1 MSEFK
6 KFVYIPIEHDDVT
19 LIISAC
25 RSGGVGVLNAEYEI
39 DSTLIVDQLNR
50 LAKKACQGYGLKV
63 ELLDECLIAGIHD
76 YTKMGLHWLIVDSR
90 IVNTHEA
97 FIQELRHAGVK
108 VLVELKQS
116 YWSNQ
121 SLDQLV
127 DGLLLKGNEAG
138 GFVGEN
144 SSFILFQK
152 WHKQTNLPLY
162 IHGGL
167 TPHVAAAC
175 SAVGAAG
182 GVFDSQVL
190 LMDESRLPDFLRSML
205 SNLAGNETVLVGNGE
220 IGEYFRLLVR
230 PGFTD
235 VQAFMR
241 EGEGQGYDTLKHL
254 VKTKINWK
262 ELRKG
267 LLPIGQD
274 ICFAGPWYKKY
285 RHLVDL
291 FKAVDAA
298 IEKNLHQAIEAK
310 PIFRNAPLAEALGI
324 LYPLVQG
331 PMTRVSDSAEFAA
344 AIANGGAL
352 PMLAFALLKGSAL
365 RKLLSETAHLLNDS
379 PWGIGLLGFVPQE
392 LFEEQLTLAIEF
404 HPKYAII
411 AGGRPDQAVRL
422 EAAKIPTFLHVP
434 TADLISLF
442 IQEGARRFIFEGR
455 ECGGHIGPLSS
466 FVLWSAMVDRL
477 LAELQNGKVQGDELE
492 ILFAGGI
499 HDAVSSA
506 MVQVLVAPLAAKKV
520 KIGILMGSAYLFT
533 REIVS
538 SSAILPLYQ
547 EEVIKCTRT
556 VNLESGHGHASCCAY
571 TPFAKEFFRKRFLL
585 RKKDVP
591 ADEGRKILDDL
602 IMGRLRIASKGS
614 VRKGAKGKLQ
624 YLDEE
629 KQHEEGMYMLGQVA
643 TLRSEVTDIRLLHQQ
658 VTEDAAEL
666 LATRFSK
673 TSRESHLPTERPVDI
688 AIVGMACLLPKANS
702 IEDYWNNILN
712 KVDAITEIPLHR
724 WDWRLYF
731 DEDRSAK
738 DKIYSKW
745 GGFLDDMPFDPIRYG
760 MPPKSLESI
769 DPMQLMALEVAQR
782 TLIDSGYQDRDFNR
796 ERASVILGV
805 SGGTGDVGTQY
816 GLRAELPRFY
826 GSLPENIADRL
837 PEWTEDSFAGLLN
850 NVSAG
855 RIANRLNLGGVNFT
869 TDAACASALAALY
882 QSVSELVSGR
892 SDFVITGGIDTVQG
906 PFGYLCFSKTQ
917 ALSPRGQCSS
927 FDASA
932 DGIVISEG
940 IAMVALK
947 RLSDAERDGDRIYAV
962 IKGTG
967 GSSDGNAKGMTAPLP
982 EGQLRAMR
990 RAYVQAGFDPNT
1002 VGLFEAH
1009 GTGTVAGD
1017 TAELE
1022 SSMKLIKENEYNPKQ
1037 AVIGSVKTMIG
1048 HTKATAGIAGLIK
1061 AALALHRRVLP
1072 PHRWASTP
1080 NQVLQQVDCPFQ
1092 LIEQAQ
1098 PWIASEAV
1106 PRRASVSSFGFGG
1119 TNFHI
1124 ALEEY
1129 TQEYREWLHPVT
1141 SQRWP
1146 AELLLLSDDSREG
1159 LISRLT
1165 YIEKTLPNVPNLEL
1179 RDLANSLAKK
1189 WQIDNEI
1196 VAIVAKDL
1204 TDLVGKI
1211 KILLAYLQDTNV
1223 GLPAGVYHGSG
1234 TAPAGKL
1241 AILFPG
1247 QGSQYTGML
1256 REVSL
1261 HFPIYAEMLAEADR
1275 ILNEAFSQ
1283 RYGENKRLTHF
1294 IFPRG
1299 CYSEDAKAEAQQIL
1313 TNTDVAQPA
1322 LGAVEAGL
1330 WKLLQVF
1337 EIEPDMLAG
1346 HSYGEFVALHAS
1358 GAIDLNT
1365 LMTLSSARGR
1375 FIIDAAKTEK
1385 TELGTMLAVQ
1395 ARREDIEAA
1404 LAGQNDVVIA
1414 NHNAP
1419 LQSVLS
1425 GSGFAIASAEK
1436 KLLAAGI
1443 ITNQI
1448 PVAAAFHSSLVKPAQ
1463 RALANLID
1471 NMEWQP
1477 CRIPVYSNTTAKPH
1491 AAEVS
1496 ATKKLM
1502 AEHLV
1507 SSVEFVSEIES
1518 MYQDGARIFLEL
1530 GPKSVLSKLT
1540 DKILTN
1546 QPHKAISIDDGSGLS
1561 GMLNAFGQLT
1571 CAGIKLNIMKLFAH
1585 RDCMSGDPTKLE
1597 SLQRPNVAPKHVWML
1612 NGSGVRQANQP
1623 IKQIGVTSDQVVSQS
1638 LASATVQVRTDK
1650 PQVSENQVNQVNQL
1664 NTVSLASTQQ
1674 IQQQKTWKKENQMRE
1689 RRPLTNSGNSAV
1701 MSEYFET
1708 MRQFLETQE
1717 RVMTAYIGEPI
1728 GDQGG
1733 IREQRIISSYM
1744 PPKVQAYEAVQEQEP
1759 AKQNQVMQIPD
1770 KKTVVPVSANETTTQ
1785 NISTVASAQVIDIA
1799 DKSKEKNK
1807 VTSSI
1812 DRDSITKILLG
1823 VIEDKTGYPPDMIGL
1838 DQNLESDLGID
1849 SIKRIEIVGTLLQ
1862 KLPENYRQ
1870 EIGENRS
1877 KLNTQSTLNGI
1888 LDILTNLKAGGTVTA
1903 PFNFAEVGGMTS
1915 VISHPPRHII
1925 EFKQENIDETA
1936 LKQLNQGHYIIS
1948 EDELGVANELTK
1960 KLISRGCTVNLITRD
1975 MLLQDHSLISWCN
1988 THKNEFHEL
1997 AGVIH
2002 LAQLSR
2008 DWLEVN
2014 AMLDE
2019 WRKQLQINEKSFF
2032 VLLQNLS
2039 EKLAKDAHVVSASA
2053 LGGFFN
2059 RNGSISRGRLCIQS
2073 GAVGMLKSLF
2083 DERPSLRIKA
2093 VDIDPSQNC
2102 SKIASILL
2110 GEMELVG
2117 GRQEIGYPDGKRTAF
2132 HTVFSPVSVDQANSK
2147 KLQNIIV
2154 FATGGARGVTAE
2166 VLRELALPG
2175 NTLILTGRSTF
2186 ADKEPEILKTLTTA
2200 DALRQYFIS
2209 EARSNNTLITPAMIG
2224 QKINTV
2230 LAIREMRSNIE
2241 DFKHRGAIVEYRAVD
2256 VTNENDMHHLLSDI
2270 YKRYGRIDGVVHGA
2284 GIIEDK
2290 LLVDKKIDSWIRVV
2304 ETKVMGL
2311 LILQKYLRFESL
2323 KFFTVFSSVA
2333 GRYGN
2338 SGQSDY
2344 ATANEIMNRLCC
2356 QLKANWN
2363 NQVNIIAFCWG
2374 PWGQTKFGAGMVTAE
2389 TEAKFAK
2396 NGVRLVTAELGH
2408 QLFKDELLRV
2418 NNSDVEIIC
2427 GEGPWEK
2434 RESTIG
2440 EIKKNYLTAD
2450 IPSIG
2455 PLIGRSQRT
2464 VLAKNNQ
2471 AISFHIDAKQ
2481 NYLQHHCIDGI
2492 PVLPAAVALEMFAE
2506 AAQHFWNGW
2515 KVVEIQNF
2523 CLLKGI
2529 ELKDEERN
2537 FSIVISPPPYG
2548 SSAGFEVNA
2557 ILQSEKKDSK
2567 PLIHYKSTLRL
2578 EQKLP
2583 HGIEQVN
2590 KLHSE
2595 KKLTVTKAYNELLF
2609 HGPCFQVIE
2618 DIEGLSTNGASAT
2631 VKTTRPVNW
2640 IIDADKHD
2648 KWIFDPAIIDSA
2660 AQMGILWT
2668 RNFRDETALPTKFGR
2683 VVRYQ
2688 ETLPDQ
2694 LYMEFELIQSQ
2705 DSNLL
2710 CANVYFSDIA
2720 GQMVFLIENMECI
2733 SSKALNRL
2741 GGSAKITPKATEL
2754 FSGEL

>member
-6 KFVYIPIEHDDVT
+6 KFVYTPIEHGDVT

-25 RSGGVGVLNAEYEI
+25 RSGGVGVLNAEYET
-39 DSTLIVDQLNR
+39 SSALIVDQLD
-50 LAKKACQGYGLKV
+50 LLVKKSCQGYGLKV
-63 ELLDECLIAGIHD
+63 NSLNENLITEIHNCS
-76 YTKMGLHWLIVDSR
+76 KKGLNWLIVDSK
-90 IVNTHEA
+90 IVSTHEV
-97 FIQELRHAGVK
+97 FIQELRHAGIK
-108 VLVELKQS
+108 VLAELKQS
-116 YWSNQ
+116 YWPTQ
-121 SLDQLV
+121 PFDQLV
-127 DGLLLKGNEAG
+127 DGLILKGNEAG

-152 WHKQTNLPLY
+152 WHQQTNLPLY

-175 SAVGAAG
+175 NAVGAAG

-190 LMDESRLPDFLRSML
+190 LMDEFRLPDSLRSMF

-235 VQAFMR
+235 AQAFIR
-241 EGEGQGYDTLKHL
+241 AGEGQDHDTLKRL
-254 VKTKINWK
+254 VNTKINWK

-274 ICFAGPWYKKY
+274 ICFAGPWHKKY
-285 RHLVDL
+285 RHLADL

-310 PIFRNAPLAEALGI
+310 SISRNAPLAEALGI
-324 LYPLVQG
+324 PYPLVQG

-365 RKLLSETAHLLNDS
+365 RKLLSETTHLLGDS

-392 LFEEQLTLAIEF
+392 LFDEQLTLAIEF
-404 HPKYAII
+404 QPKYAII

-477 LAELQNGKVQGDELE
+477 LVELQSGKVQGSEFE
-492 ILFAGGI
+492 VLFAGGI

-538 SSAILPLYQ
+538 SAAILPLYQ

-571 TPFAKEFFRKRFLL
+571 TPFAKEFFRKRSLL

-643 TLRSEVTDIRLLHQQ
+643 TLRSEVTDIGLLHQQ
-658 VTEDAAEL
+658 VTEDAAGL

-673 TSRESHLPTERPVDI
+673 TSGESQLLAEKPVDI

-782 TLIDSGYQDRDFNR
+782 TLIDAGYQDRDFNR

-826 GSLPENIADRL
+826 GSLPDNIADRL

-882 QSVSELVSGR
+882 QSVSELTSGR

-917 ALSPRGQCSS
+917 ALSPRGRCSS

-947 RLSDAERDGDRIYAV
+947 RLNDAERDGDRIYAV

-990 RAYVQAGFDPNT
+990 RAYAQAGFDPNT

-1022 SSMKLIKENEYNPKQ
+1022 STMKLIKESEYNPKQ

-1072 PHRWASTP
+1072 PHRWASQP
-1080 NQVLQQVDCPFQ
+1080 NQVLQQADCPFQ
-1092 LIEQAQ
+1092 LIDQAQ
-1098 PWIASEAV
+1098 PWIVSEVV

-1129 TQEYREWLHPVT
+1129 TQEYREWLSPVT

-1146 AELLLLSDDSREG
+1146 AELLLWSDVSREG
-1159 LISRLT
+1159 LIAQLGN
-1165 YIEKTLPNVPNLEL
+1165 IEKALHNIQSLEL
-1179 RDLANSLAKK
+1179 RDVANSLAKK
-1189 WQIDNEI
+1189 WQMGNEI

-1204 TDLVGKI
+1204 TDLIEKI
-1211 KILLAYLQDTNV
+1211 KVLLAYLQDKNV
-1223 GLPAGVYHGSG
+1223 ELPVGVYHGSG
-1234 TAPAGKL
+1234 KVPAGKL

-1261 HFPIYAEMLAEADR
+1261 HFPIYVDVLAEADR
-1275 ILNEAFSQ
+1275 ILNETFSQ
-1283 RYGENKRLTHF
+1283 HYGENKRLSHF

-1313 TNTDVAQPA
+1313 TNTDIAQPA

-1330 WKLLQVF
+1330 WKLLQTF

-1375 FIIDAAKTEK
+1375 FIIDAAKTGK

-1395 ARREDIEAA
+1395 ARREDIEVA
-1404 LAGQNDVVIA
+1404 LTNQNDVVIA

-1425 GSGFAIASAEK
+1425 GSRSAIESAEK

-1491 AAEVS
+1491 AAEVGT
-1496 ATKKLM
+1496 TKKLM

-1507 SSVEFVSEIES
+1507 NPVEFVSEIES

-1530 GPKSVLSKLT
+1530 GPKSILSKLT
-1540 DKILTN
+1540 DKILIN
-1546 QPHKAISIDDGSGLS
+1546 QPHKAISIDNGSGLS
-1561 GMLNAFGQLT
+1561 GMLNALGQLL
-1571 CAGIKLNIMKLFAH
+1571 CAGIDLNVMRLFTH

-1597 SLQRPNVAPKHVWML
+1597 SLQRHNAVPKHAWML
-1612 NGSGVRQANQP
+1612 NGSGVRQENQP
-1623 IKQIGVTSDQVVSQS
+1623 IKQIGVTANQIINQS
-1638 LASATVQVRTDK
+1638 LTVATVQASTDK
-1650 PQVSENQVNQVNQL
+1650 PQISEYQVN
-1664 NTVSLASTQQ
+1664 TADLADTKQ

-1728 GDQGG
+1728 VDQASM
-1733 IREQRIISSYM
+1733 REQRIVSSYM
-1744 PPKVQAYEAVQEQEP
+1744 PPKVQAYEATQELEP
-1759 AKQNQVMQIPD
+1759 AKRNQVMQIPD
-1770 KKTVVPVSANETTTQ
+1770 KKTAMPVSTNETTTQ
-1785 NISTVASAQVIDIA
+1785 NTSTVTSAQVIDIS
-1799 DKSKEKNK
+1799 DKSKEKSK
-1807 VTSSI
+1807 IVSSV

-1888 LDILTNLKAGGTVTA
+1888 LNILVNLKAGGTVAA
-1903 PFNFAEVGGMTS
+1903 PFNFAEVGEMTS
-1915 VISHPPRHII
+1915 VHSHPPRHVI
-1925 EFKQENIDETA
+1925 ESKKEGIDKTA
-1936 LKQLNQGHYIIS
+1936 LKQLKQGHYLVT
-1948 EDELGVANELTK
+1948 EDELGIADELTE
-1960 KLISRGCTVNLITRD
+1960 KLISRGCTVNLIKRNT
-1975 MLLQDHSLISWCN
+1975 LLQDDLLNSWCN
-1988 THKNEFHEL
+1988 AHKNEFNEL

-2008 DWLEVN
+2008 DWLK
-2014 AMLDE
+2014 ADAALDE

-2032 VLLQNLS
+2032 VLLHDFS
-2039 EKLAKDAHVVSASA
+2039 DKLAKDAHIVSSSS

-2059 RNGSISRGRLCIQS
+2059 RNGSSSRGGLCIQS

-2093 VDIDPSQNC
+2093 VDIDPSQN
-2102 SKIASILL
+2102 SSEIASILL

-2117 GRQEIGYPDGKRTAF
+2117 GRQEIGYPEGKRTVF
-2132 HTVFSPVSVDQANSK
+2132 HTVSAPVSVDQANSK

-2175 NTLILTGRSTF
+2175 NTLILTGRSAL

-2209 EARSNNTLITPAMIG
+2209 EARSNNTPSTPAMIG
-2224 QKINTV
+2224 QKISAV
-2230 LAIREMRSNIE
+2230 LAAREMHSNIA
-2241 DFKHRGAIVEYRAVD
+2241 DFRQRGAIVEYRAVD
-2256 VTNENDMHHLLSDI
+2256 VTNEDDMHHLLNDV
-2270 YKRYGRIDGVVHGA
+2270 YKCYGRIDGVVHGA
-2284 GIIEDK
+2284 GVIEDK
-2290 LLVDKKIDSWIRVV
+2290 LLADKKIDSWTRVV

-2311 LILQKYLRFESL
+2311 LVLQKYLRVESL

-2338 SGQSDY
+2338 SGQTDY

-2356 QLKANWN
+2356 QLNMNWN

-2374 PWGQTKFGAGMVTAE
+2374 PWSQTKFGSGMVTAE

-2396 NGVRLVTAELGH
+2396 NGVKLVTAEIGH
-2408 QLFKDELLRV
+2408 QLFKDELMRT

-2440 EIKKNYLTAD
+2440 EIKKSSQTLDTH
-2450 IPSIG
+2450 SIG
-2455 PLIGRSQRT
+2455 SLIGRSERA

-2471 AISFHIDAKQ
+2471 AINFHIDAKQ
-2481 NYLQHHCIDGI
+2481 SYLQHHRIDGV
-2492 PVLPAAVALEMFAE
+2492 PVLPAAAALEMFAE
-2506 AAQHFWNGW
+2506 AAQHLWNGW

-2529 ELKDEERN
+2529 ELKEDERN
-2537 FSIVISPPPYG
+2537 FSIVINPPPYG

-2557 ILQSEKKDSK
+2557 ILQSEKKGSK
-2567 PLIHYKSTLRL
+2567 PLVHYKSTLRL

-2618 DIEGLSTNGASAT
+2618 DIEGLSKDGANAT
-2631 VKTTRPVNW
+2631 VKTTHPVNW
-2640 IIDADKHD
+2640 VLNAENHD
-2648 KWIFDPAIIDSA
+2648 KWIFDPAVIDSA

-2668 RNFRDETALPTKFGR
+2668 RSFRDETALPTKFGR

-2688 ETLPDQ
+2688 ETFPDQ
-2694 LYMEFELIQSQ
+2694 LYMEFELIPSK

-2710 CANVYFSDIA
+2710 CANIYFSDIA
-2720 GQMVFLIENMECI
+2720 GQMVLLIENMECI

-2741 GGSAKITPKATEL
+2741 GGSAKVTPKAIEL

>member
-1 MSEFK
+1 MSEFT
-6 KFVYIPIEHDDVT
+6 KFVYTPIEHGDIT
-19 LIISAC
+19 SIISAC
-25 RSGGVGVLNAEYEI
+25 RSGGVGILNAEYEI
-39 DSTLIVDQLNR
+39 NSTLIVNQLDL
-50 LAKKACQGYGLKV
+50 LAKKSCHGYGLKV
-63 ELLDECLIAGIHD
+63 DQLDEHLIAGIHD
-76 YTKMGLHWLIVDSR
+76 CTKMGLHWLIVDSK
-90 IVNTHEA
+90 IVSNYEA
-97 FIQELRHAGVK
+97 FFQELRYAGVK
-108 VLVELKQS
+108 ILAELKQS
-116 YWSNQ
+116 YWTNQ
-121 SLDQLV
+121 PLDQLI
-127 DGLLLKGNEAG
+127 DGLVIKGNEAG

-152 WHKQTNLPLY
+152 WHKQTTLPLY

-167 TPHVAAAC
+167 TPQVAAAC

-190 LMDESRLPDFLRSML
+190 LMDESRLPDFSCSMF

-220 IGEYFRLLVR
+220 VGEYFRLLVR

-235 VQAFMR
+235 AQAFMR
-241 EGEGQGYDTLKHL
+241 EGEGQGYDTLKRL
-254 VKTKINWK
+254 VNTKISWK

-274 ICFAGPWYKKY
+274 ICFAGPWQKKY
-285 RHLVDL
+285 KHIVDL
-291 FKAVDAA
+291 FKAVDTA
-298 IEKNLHQAIEAK
+298 IEESLCQAIEVK
-310 PIFRNAPLAEALGI
+310 TISQNAPLAEALGI
-324 LYPLVQG
+324 PYPLVQG

-352 PMLAFALLKGSAL
+352 PMLAFALLKGPAL
-365 RKLLSETAHLLNDS
+365 RKLLSETAHLLGDN

-422 EAAKIPTFLHVP
+422 EAAKIPAFLHVP

-477 LAELQNGKVQGDELE
+477 LIELHNGKVQGDELE

-499 HDAVSSA
+499 HDAISSA

-571 TPFAKEFFRKRFLL
+571 TPFAKEFFRKRSLL

-614 VRKGAKGKLQ
+614 IRKGAKGKLH
-624 YLDEE
+624 YLDEN

-658 VTEDAAEL
+658 VTEGAAEL
-666 LATRFSK
+666 LASRFSK
-673 TSRESHLPTERPVDI
+673 TSRESQLLTEKPVDI

-731 DEDRSAK
+731 DENRSAK

-760 MPPKSLESI
+760 MPPKSIESI

-782 TLIDSGYQDRDFNR
+782 TLIDAGYQDRDFNR

-882 QSVSELVSGR
+882 QSVSELTSGR

-917 ALSPRGQCSS
+917 ALSPRGRCSS

-947 RLSDAERDGDRIYAV
+947 RLNDAERDGDRIYAV

-1022 SSMKLIKENEYNPKQ
+1022 STMKLIKESEYNPKQ

-1061 AALALHRRVLP
+1061 ATLALHRRVLP
-1072 PHRWASTP
+1072 PHRWASQP
-1080 NQVLQQVDCPFQ
+1080 NQVLQQADCPFQ
-1092 LIEQAQ
+1092 LIDQAQ
-1098 PWIASEAV
+1098 PWIVSETV

-1129 TQEYREWLHPVT
+1129 TQEYREWLRPVI
-1141 SQRWP
+1141 SQQWP
-1146 AELLLLSDDSREG
+1146 AELLLWSDGSREG
-1159 LISRLT
+1159 LIAQLGD
-1165 YIEKTLPNVPNLEL
+1165 IEKALQNIRSLEL
-1179 RDLANSLAKK
+1179 RDIANSLAKK
-1189 WQIDNEI
+1189 WRMDNEI

-1204 TDLVGKI
+1204 TDLLEKI
-1211 KILLAYLQDTNV
+1211 KVLLAYFQDKNV
-1223 GLPAGVYHGSG
+1223 KLPAGVYHGSG
-1234 TAPAGKL
+1234 KVPAGKL

-1261 HFPIYAEMLAEADR
+1261 HFPIYAEILTEADK
-1275 ILNEAFSQ
+1275 ILNEAFSHH
-1283 RYGENKRLTHF
+1283 YGESKRLSHF

-1299 CYSEDAKAEAQQIL
+1299 CYSEEAKAEAQQTL
-1313 TNTDVAQPA
+1313 TSTDIAQPA

-1330 WKLLQVF
+1330 WKLLQTF

-1375 FIIDAAKTEK
+1375 FIIDAAKKEK
-1385 TELGTMLAVQ
+1385 NELGTMLAVQ
-1395 ARREDIEAA
+1395 ACREDIKAA
-1404 LAGQNDVVIA
+1404 LTDQNDVVIA

-1425 GSGFAIASAEK
+1425 GSRSAIESAEK

-1496 ATKKLM
+1496 VTKKLM

-1561 GMLNAFGQLT
+1561 GMLNALGQLI
-1571 CAGIKLNIMKLFAH
+1571 CAGVNLNIMRLFSH
-1585 RDCMSGDPTKLE
+1585 RDCMSGDPAKLE
-1597 SLQRPNVAPKHVWML
+1597 SLQRHGAVPKHVWML

-1623 IKQIGVTSDQVVSQS
+1623 IKQIGVTADQVVNQS
-1638 LASATVQVRTDK
+1638 LTIATVQASTDK
-1650 PQVSENQVNQVNQL
+1650 AQVSEYQVNQVSQENAAGL
-1664 NTVSLASTQQ
+1664 ANTKQ

-1728 GDQGG
+1728 VDQGS
-1733 IREQRIISSYM
+1733 IREQRIISSYT

-1770 KKTVVPVSANETTTQ
+1770 KKTVAAVSVNESTTQ
-1785 NISTVASAQVIDIA
+1785 NTSTVTSAQVIDIA

-1807 VTSSI
+1807 VVSSL

-1870 EIGENRS
+1870 ELGENRS

-1888 LDILTNLKAGGTVTA
+1888 LDLLANLKAGGTVTA

-1915 VISHPPRHII
+1915 VNSHPPRHII
-1925 EFKQENIDETA
+1925 ESKQENIDKAA
-1936 LKQLNQGHYIIS
+1936 LKQLKQGHYLIT
-1948 EDELGVANELTK
+1948 EDELGVADELMK
-1960 KLISRGCTVNLITRD
+1960 KLISRGCTVNLLKREILSQD
-1975 MLLQDHSLISWCN
+1975 NLLINWCN
-1988 THKNEFHEL
+1988 SHKNEFHEL

-2008 DWLEVN
+2008 DWLKTN
-2014 AMLDE
+2014 ATLDE

-2032 VLLQNLS
+2032 VLLHDFS
-2039 EKLAKDAHVVSASA
+2039 DKFVKDTHIVSASA

-2059 RNGSISRGRLCIQS
+2059 RNGSISRGGLSIQS

-2083 DERPSLRIKA
+2083 DERPTLRIRA
-2093 VDIDPSQNC
+2093 IDIDPSQ
-2102 SKIASILL
+2102 SSIEIASILL
-2110 GEMELVG
+2110 DEMELVG
-2117 GRQEIGYPDGKRTAF
+2117 GRLEIGYPDGKRTVF
-2132 HTVFSPVSVDQANSK
+2132 HTVFSPVNIDVANSK
-2147 KLQNIIV
+2147 KLQDIIV
-2154 FATGGARGVTAE
+2154 LATGGARGVTAE

-2175 NTLILTGRSTF
+2175 NTLILTGRSAL
-2186 ADKEPEILKTLTTA
+2186 ADKESEILKTLTTA

-2209 EARSNNTLITPAMIG
+2209 EARSNNTSITPAKIG
-2224 QKINTV
+2224 QKINAV
-2230 LAIREMRSNIE
+2230 LSTREMYSNIE
-2241 DFKHRGAIVEYRAVD
+2241 DFKQRGAIVEYRAVD
-2256 VTNENDMHHLLSDI
+2256 VTNEDDMHYLLSDV
-2270 YKRYGRIDGVVHGA
+2270 YTRHGRIDGVVHGA

-2290 LLVDKKIDSWIRVV
+2290 LLADKKIDSWTRVV

-2311 LILQKYLRFESL
+2311 LILQKYLRLESL
-2323 KFFTVFSSVA
+2323 KFLTVFSSVA

-2356 QLKANWN
+2356 QLKMNWN

-2396 NGVRLVTAELGH
+2396 NGVRLVTAGIGH
-2408 QLFKDELLRV
+2408 QLFKDELMRI
-2418 NNSDVEIIC
+2418 NNTDVEIIC

-2440 EIKKNYLTAD
+2440 EIKKSSQISDAHH
-2450 IPSIG
+2450 IG
-2455 PLIGRSQRT
+2455 PLIGRSEKVILT
-2464 VLAKNNQ
+2464 KNNQ
-2471 AISFHIDAKQ
+2471 AINFHIDAKQ
-2481 NYLQHHCIDGI
+2481 NYLQHHRIDGI
-2492 PVLPAAVALEMFAE
+2492 PVLPAAAALEMFAE
-2506 AAQHFWNGW
+2506 VAQHLWNGW

-2529 ELKDEERN
+2529 ELKDDERN

-2618 DIEGLSTNGASAT
+2618 DIEGLSTLGASAT
-2631 VKTTRPVNW
+2631 VKTTRPANW
-2640 IIDADKHD
+2640 IINADKYD

-2668 RNFRDETALPTKFGR
+2668 RNFCDETALPTKFGR

-2688 ETLPDQ
+2688 ETLPNQ
-2694 LYMEFELIQSQ
+2694 LYMEFELIPSQ

-2710 CANVYFSDIA
+2710 RANIYFSDIA

-2741 GGSAKITPKATEL
+2741 GGSARITSNAIEL

>member
-1 MSEFK
+1 MSEFT
-6 KFVYIPIEHDDVT
+6 KFVYTPIEHGDIT

-39 DSTLIVDQLNR
+39 NSTLIVNQLDL
-50 LAKKACQGYGLKV
+50 LAKKSCHGYGLKV
-63 ELLDECLIAGIHD
+63 DQLDEYLIAGIHD
-76 YTKMGLHWLIVDSR
+76 CTKKGLHWLVVDSK
-90 IVNTHEA
+90 IVSIYEA
-97 FIQELRHAGVK
+97 FFQELRHAGVK
-108 VLVELKQS
+108 VLAELKQS
-116 YWSNQ
+116 YWTNQ
-121 SLDQLV
+121 PLDQLV
-127 DGLLLKGNEAG
+127 DGLVIKGNEAG

-152 WHKQTNLPLY
+152 WHKQTTLPLY

-167 TPHVAAAC
+167 TPQVAAAC
-175 SAVGAAG
+175 SAAGAAG

-190 LMDESRLPDFLRSML
+190 LMDESRLPDFMRSMF

-220 IGEYFRLLVR
+220 VGEYFRLLVR

-235 VQAFMR
+235 VQVFMR
-241 EGEGQGYDTLKHL
+241 EGEGQGYDTLKRL
-254 VKTKINWK
+254 VNAKINWK

-267 LLPIGQD
+267 LLPVGQD
-274 ICFAGPWYKKY
+274 ICFAGPWQKKY
-285 RHLVDL
+285 KHIVDL
-291 FKAVDAA
+291 FKAVDTA
-298 IEKNLHQAIEAK
+298 IEENLCQAIEAK
-310 PIFRNAPLAEALGI
+310 TISQNAPLAEALGI
-324 LYPLVQG
+324 PYPLVQG

-365 RKLLSETAHLLNDS
+365 RKLLSETAHLLGDN

-422 EAAKIPTFLHVP
+422 EAAKIPAFLHVP

-477 LAELQNGKVQGDELE
+477 LIELQNGKVQGNELE

-499 HDAVSSA
+499 HDAISSA
-506 MVQVLVAPLAAKKV
+506 MVQVLVAPLVTKNV

-571 TPFAKEFFRKRFLL
+571 TPFAKEFFRKRSLL

-614 VRKGAKGKLQ
+614 IRKGAKGKLH
-624 YLDEE
+624 YLDED

-658 VTEDAAEL
+658 VTEGAAEL
-666 LATRFSK
+666 LASRFPK
-673 TSRESHLPTERPVDI
+673 TSRESQLLTEKPVDI

-760 MPPKSLESI
+760 MPPKSIESI

-782 TLIDSGYQDRDFNR
+782 TLIDAGYQDRDFNR

-882 QSVSELVSGR
+882 QSVSELTSGR

-917 ALSPRGQCSS
+917 ALSPRGRCSS

-947 RLSDAERDGDRIYAV
+947 RLNDAERDGDRIYAV

-1022 SSMKLIKENEYNPKQ
+1022 STMKLIKESEYNPKQ

-1072 PHRWASTP
+1072 PHRWASQP
-1080 NQVLQQVDCPFQ
+1080 NQVLQQADCPFQ
-1092 LIEQAQ
+1092 LIDQAQ
-1098 PWIASEAV
+1098 PWIVSETI

-1129 TQEYREWLHPVT
+1129 TQEYREWLRPVT

-1146 AELLLLSDDSREG
+1146 AELLLWSDDSREG
-1159 LISRLT
+1159 LIAQLGG
-1165 YIEKTLPNVPNLEL
+1165 IEKALQNIQSIEL
-1179 RDLANSLAKK
+1179 RDIANSLAKK
-1189 WQIDNEI
+1189 WRMDNEI

-1204 TDLVGKI
+1204 TDLIEKI
-1211 KILLAYLQDTNV
+1211 KVLLAYFQDKNV
-1223 GLPAGVYHGSG
+1223 KLPAGVYHGSG
-1234 TAPAGKL
+1234 KVPAGKL

-1261 HFPIYAEMLAEADR
+1261 HFPIHAEILTEADR
-1275 ILNEAFSQ
+1275 ILNEAFSR
-1283 RYGENKRLTHF
+1283 RYGESKRLSHF

-1299 CYSEDAKAEAQQIL
+1299 CYSEEAKAEAQQNL
-1313 TNTDVAQPA
+1313 TSTDIAQPA

-1330 WKLLQVF
+1330 WKLLQTF

-1375 FIIDAAKTEK
+1375 FIIDAAETEK
-1385 TELGTMLAVQ
+1385 NELGTMLAVQ
-1395 ARREDIEAA
+1395 ACREDIKAA
-1404 LAGQNDVVIA
+1404 LSDQNDVVIA

-1419 LQSVLS
+1419 LQSILS
-1425 GSGFAIASAEK
+1425 GSRSAIESAEK

-1496 ATKKLM
+1496 VTKKLM

-1530 GPKSVLSKLT
+1530 GPKSVLSKLI

-1561 GMLNAFGQLT
+1561 GMLNALGQLI
-1571 CAGIKLNIMKLFAH
+1571 CAGVNLNIMKLFSH
-1585 RDCMSGDPTKLE
+1585 RDCMSGDPAKLE
-1597 SLQRPNVAPKHVWML
+1597 SLQRYGAVPKHVWML

-1623 IKQIGVTSDQVVSQS
+1623 IKQIGVTADQVVNQS
-1638 LASATVQVRTDK
+1638 LTIATVQASTDK
-1650 PQVSENQVNQVNQL
+1650 AQVSEYQVNQVSQENAAGL
-1664 NTVSLASTQQ
+1664 ANTKQ

-1728 GDQGG
+1728 VDQGS
-1733 IREQRIISSYM
+1733 IREQRIISSYT

-1770 KKTVVPVSANETTTQ
+1770 KKTVAAVSTNETTTQ
-1785 NISTVASAQVIDIA
+1785 NTSTVTSAQVIDIA

-1807 VTSSI
+1807 VVSSL

-1870 EIGENRS
+1870 ELGENRS

-1888 LDILTNLKAGGTVTA
+1888 LDLLANLKAGGTVTA

-1925 EFKQENIDETA
+1925 ESKQENIDKTA
-1936 LKQLNQGHYIIS
+1936 LKQLKQGHYLIT
-1948 EDELGVANELTK
+1948 EDELGVADELMK
-1960 KLISRGCTVNLITRD
+1960 KLITRGCTVNLLKREILSQD
-1975 MLLQDHSLISWCN
+1975 NLLINWCN
-1988 THKNEFHEL
+1988 SHKNEFHEL

-2008 DWLEVN
+2008 DWFKTN
-2014 AMLDE
+2014 ATLDE

-2032 VLLQNLS
+2032 VLLHDFS
-2039 EKLAKDAHVVSASA
+2039 DKFVKDTHIVSASA

-2059 RNGSISRGRLCIQS
+2059 RNGSISHGGLSIQS

-2083 DERPSLRIKA
+2083 DERPTLRIRA
-2093 VDIDPSQNC
+2093 IDIDPSQN
-2102 SKIASILL
+2102 SIEIASILL
-2110 GEMELVG
+2110 DEMELVG
-2117 GRQEIGYPDGKRTAF
+2117 GRLEIGYPDGKRTVF
-2132 HTVFSPVSVDQANSK
+2132 HTVFSPVNIDVANSK
-2147 KLQNIIV
+2147 KLQDIIV
-2154 FATGGARGVTAE
+2154 LATGGARGVTAE

-2175 NTLILTGRSTF
+2175 NTLILTGRSAL
-2186 ADKEPEILKTLTTA
+2186 ADKESEILKKLTTA

-2209 EARSNNTLITPAMIG
+2209 EARSNNTSITPAKIG
-2224 QKINTV
+2224 QKINAV
-2230 LAIREMRSNIE
+2230 LATREMYSNIE
-2241 DFKHRGAIVEYRAVD
+2241 DFKQRGAIVEYRAVD
-2256 VTNENDMHHLLSDI
+2256 VTNEDEMHHLLSDI
-2270 YKRYGRIDGVVHGA
+2270 YTRHGRIDGVVHGA

-2290 LLVDKKIDSWIRVV
+2290 LLADKKIDSWTRVV
-2304 ETKVMGL
+2304 ETKVIGL
-2311 LILQKYLRFESL
+2311 LILQKYLRLESL
-2323 KFFTVFSSVA
+2323 KFLTVFSSVA

-2356 QLKANWN
+2356 QLKMNWN

-2396 NGVRLVTAELGH
+2396 NGVRLVTAGIGH
-2408 QLFKDELLRV
+2408 QLFKDELMRI
-2418 NNSDVEIIC
+2418 NNTDVEIIC

-2440 EIKKNYLTAD
+2440 EIKKSSQISDTHH
-2450 IPSIG
+2450 IG
-2455 PLIGRSQRT
+2455 PLIGRSEKVILT
-2464 VLAKNNQ
+2464 KNNQ
-2471 AISFHIDAKQ
+2471 AINFHIDAKQ
-2481 NYLQHHCIDGI
+2481 NYLQHHRIDGI
-2492 PVLPAAVALEMFAE
+2492 PVLPAAAALEMFAE
-2506 AAQHFWNGW
+2506 VAQHLWNGW

-2529 ELKDEERN
+2529 ELKDDERN

-2618 DIEGLSTNGASAT
+2618 DIEGLSTLGASAT
-2631 VKTTRPVNW
+2631 VKTTCPANW
-2640 IIDADKHD
+2640 IINADKHD

-2694 LYMEFELIQSQ
+2694 LYMEFELIPSQ

-2710 CANVYFSDIA
+2710 CANIYFSDIA

-2741 GGSAKITPKATEL
+2741 GGSARITSNAIEL